1 MARRLTFTTE
11 RPSAFLGSLQ
21 EAIEDNA
28 MLNLHAAID
37 AHRYWKNFE
46 QTCAENG
53 SKVDC
58 SILLSSLRSFHGE
71 IDGVVGTLRS
81 TGIALVDNYW
91 PAEKCAAARG
101 ELDRIIAQYPDA
113 VNIFSGGAD
122 RRMFGVEEVSPL
134 LCEFHH
140 DPFLRGVG
148 ELVGGLALY
157 NFATLGA
164 RIDATEAN
172 NGSGDGWHRD
182 GHGYQFKSILYL
194 SDVTDDNGPFEFLPG
209 SHKRWRAAFDI
220 ALGGLPPPPSTRY
233 EPVVVDR
240 MVNQFGL
247 KRQHYP
253 AKAGTLL
260 LVNTS
265 GIHRGRPLQ
274 SGSRYALTNYY
285 YHPFQ
290 ISESRIEQFAPMMPG
305 TAERIRSDLSL
316 ASA

>member
-1 MARRLTFTTE
+1 
-11 RPSAFLGSLQ
+11 
-21 EAIEDNA
+21 
-28 MLNLHAAID
+28 MLNIRAGLD

-53 SKVDC
+53 SKVDRAT
-58 SILLSSLRSFHGE
+58 LLSSLRSSHGE
-71 IDGVVGTLRS
+71 IDEILGTLRS
-81 TGIALVDNYW
+81 IGIAVVDNYW
-91 PAEKCAAARG
+91 PAEKSAAARS
-101 ELDRIIAQYPDA
+101 ELDRLITRYPGA

-122 RRMFGVEEVSPL
+122 RRMFGVEEVSSL
-134 LCEFHH
+134 LGKFHH

-148 ELVGGLALY
+148 EFVGGLALY

-164 RIDATEAN
+164 RIDATGAN

-194 SDVTDDNGPFEFLPG
+194 SDVTDENGPFEFLPG
-209 SHKRWRAAFDI
+209 SHKRWRAAFDT
-220 ALGGLPPPPSTRY
+220 ALGGLPPPPGTRY

-240 MVNQFGL
+240 MVSQFGF

-260 LVNTS
+260 LVNTA
-265 GIHRGRPLQ
+265 GIHRGRPLRF
-274 SGSRYALTNYY
+274 GSRYALTNYY

-290 ISESRIEQFAPMMPG
+290 IDLKRIENFPIMMPG
-305 TAERIRSDLSL
+305 TAERICADLAL
-316 ASA
+316 KA